1 MSWRGPL
8 TALLLVAALV
18 SGWSAWRQRAE
29 VAVAGPVAARAD
41 YVLRDFE
48 LVSLGTD
55 GKEAFT
61 LRAPELARDPS
72 DETMSLVTP
81 LFLLPD
87 RDGHYWEVRSQT
99 GWVAADNSELRLRGA
114 VNARTAEASPR
125 RMTMD
130 TEALDVFPET
140 SIATSPLRVAITQ
153 PGITMSGTGMRANLA
168 DNRLQFHDQVTTR
181 YEPARR

>member
-1 MSWRGPL
+1 MTWRGPL
-8 TALLLVAALV
+8 TAVLLLAALL

-29 VAVAGPVAARAD
+29 VVAAGSATARAD
-41 YVLRDFE
+41 YVLREFE
-48 LVSLGTD
+48 LVSLGAD

-61 LRAPELARDPS
+61 LRAPELARDAS
-72 DETMSLVTP
+72 DETLSLRTP

-99 GWVAADNSELRLRGA
+99 GWIAADNSELRLRGA
-114 VNARTAEASPR
+114 VNARTDAASPR
-125 RMTMD
+125 RMTME

-140 SIATSPLRVAITQ
+140 NLATSPLRVEITQ
-153 PGITMSGTGMRANLA
+153 PGITMSGIGMRANLA
-168 DNRLQFHDQVTTR
+168 DNSLQFFDQVTTR